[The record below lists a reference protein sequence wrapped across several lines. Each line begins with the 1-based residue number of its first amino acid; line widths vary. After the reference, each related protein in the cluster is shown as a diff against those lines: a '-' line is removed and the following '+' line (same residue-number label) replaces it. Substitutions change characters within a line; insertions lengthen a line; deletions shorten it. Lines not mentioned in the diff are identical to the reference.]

1 VAQAITLEQALTDA
15 AVTMFNK
22 LIGQLFARANA
33 RRKQRYVNAQQDT
46 TALLQQL
53 ETGIANAVGRVIQA
67 ARPKS

>member
-1 VAQAITLEQALTDA
+1 
-15 AVTMFNK
+15 MFNK